1 MLGLHALKLAK
12 KMAFAII
19 SPTSHGFESV
29 PLIFILS
36 SGNFEGAFQQALT
49 ANNLSL
55 VLDTCEMVNPSQI
68 FTSTPSL
75 SQPILLSLIQQLSK

>member
-1 MLGLHALKLAK
+1 M
-12 KMAFAII
+12 
-19 SPTSHGFESV
+19 V
-29 PLIFILS
+29 RFILMREINLFFFNFT
-36 SGNFEGAFQQALT
+36 GNFEGAFQQALT

-68 FTSTPSL
+68 FTSTPNL